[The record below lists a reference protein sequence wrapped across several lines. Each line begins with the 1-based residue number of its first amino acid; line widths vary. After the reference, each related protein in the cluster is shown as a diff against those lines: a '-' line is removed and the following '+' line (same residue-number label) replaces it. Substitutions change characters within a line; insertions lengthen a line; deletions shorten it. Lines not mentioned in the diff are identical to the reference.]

1 MRAELEAVLEAYRQD
16 AALEEQLIQEILTVL
31 AVTGAARK
39 RTIQEVSQ
47 VVNRHTIKAAEDRDF
62 RQSAEEIAR
71 YDFHQSRLT
80 RRPRDLLEGQ
90 PYA

>member
-39 RTIQEVSQ
+39 RTIQEISQ

-62 RQSAEEIAR
+62 RQNAEEMAR
-71 YDFHQSRLT
+71 YDFHQPLR
-80 RRPRDLLEGQ
+80 Q
-90 PYA
+90 M

>member
-39 RTIQEVSQ
+39 RTIQEISQ
-47 VVNRHTIKAAEDRDF
+47 VVNRHTMKVAEDRDF

-71 YDFHQSRLT
+71 YDFHQPLR
-80 RRPRDLLEGQ
+80 Q
-90 PYA
+90 M